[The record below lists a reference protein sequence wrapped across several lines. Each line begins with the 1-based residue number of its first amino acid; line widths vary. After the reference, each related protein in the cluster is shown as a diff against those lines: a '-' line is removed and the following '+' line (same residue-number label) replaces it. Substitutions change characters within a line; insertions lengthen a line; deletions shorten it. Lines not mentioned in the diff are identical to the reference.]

1 MMKKKGEPVD
11 KKELFDNFQNN
22 WMRLLSSFEIED
34 INKWIDEEKMPVEVV
49 NEALKS
55 TILYNAPN
63 LRYLNRVLNNW
74 KRQGIDTV
82 EKVEF
87 ARLQFENKKL
97 SQGKGQLSN
106 VPSWSNPDYKEP
118 DLKEFAL
125 GSMDGIEDGSG
136 DF

>member
-1 MMKKKGEPVD
+1 MKKKGEALD

-22 WMRLLSSFEIED
+22 WMRLLSPFEIED

-82 EKVEF
+82 EKVEL
-87 ARLQFENKKL
+87 ARMQFENKKL
-97 SQGKGQLSN
+97 SQGKDQLSN

>member
-1 MMKKKGEPVD
+1 MKKKGEAVD

-22 WMRLLSSFEIED
+22 WMRLLSPFEIED
-34 INKWIDEEKMPVEVV
+34 ISKWIDEDNMPVEVV

-63 LRYLNRVLNNW
+63 LKYLNRVLNNW

-82 EKVEF
+82 EKVEL
-87 ARLQFENKKL
+87 ARMQFENKKL

>member
-1 MMKKKGEPVD
+1 MT
-11 KKELFDNFQNN
+11 KKELFENFQKN
-22 WMRLLSSFEIED
+22 WMRLLSPFEIED
-34 INKWIDEEKMPVEVV
+34 IDKWIDEDNMPVEVV
-49 NEALKS
+49 NEALKE
-55 TILYNAPN
+55 TVIYNAPN

-97 SQGKGQLSN
+97 SQNKNQHSN
-106 VPSWSNPDYKEP
+106 VPSWSNPDYQDP
-118 DLKEFAL
+118 TYDDLKVNPSEVP
-125 GSMDGIEDGSG
+125 DGSG

>member
-22 WMRLLSSFEIED
+22 WMRLLSPFEIED

-125 GSMDGIEDGSG
+125 GSMDG
-136 DF
+136 

>member
-1 MMKKKGEPVD
+1 MT
-11 KKELFDNFQNN
+11 KKELFENFQKN
-22 WMRLLSSFEIED
+22 WMRLLSPFEIED
-34 INKWIDEEKMPVEVV
+34 IDKWIDEDNMPVEVV
-49 NEALKS
+49 NEALKE
-55 TILYNAPN
+55 TVIYNAPN

-97 SQGKGQLSN
+97 SQNKNQQSN
-106 VPSWSNPDYKEP
+106 VPDWSNPDYKEP

-125 GSMDGIEDGSG
+125 GSIDGIEDGSG

>member
-22 WMRLLSSFEIED
+22 WMRLLSPFEIED

-125 GSMDGIEDGSG
+125 GSMDGIEDGS
-136 DF
+136 

>member
-1 MMKKKGEPVD
+1 MKKKGEPVD

-22 WMRLLSSFEIED
+22 WMRLLSPFEIED

-106 VPSWSNPDYKEP
+106 VPSWSNPDYRDP
-118 DLKEFAL
+118 TYDDLKVNPSEV
-125 GSMDGIEDGSG
+125 SDGSG

>member
-1 MMKKKGEPVD
+1 MMKKKGEALD

-22 WMRLLSSFEIED
+22 WMRLLSPFEIED

-87 ARLQFENKKL
+87 SRLQFENKKL
-97 SQGKGQLSN
+97 SQNKNQQSN
-106 VPSWSNPDYKEP
+106 VPDWSNPTYQDPTYD
-118 DLKEFAL
+118 DLKVNPSEVL
-125 GSMDGIEDGSG
+125 DGSG

>member
-1 MMKKKGEPVD
+1 MMKKKGEALD

-22 WMRLLSSFEIED
+22 WMRLLSPFEIED

-55 TILYNAPN
+55 TILYNTPN

-97 SQGKGQLSN
+97 NQGKTQHSN
-106 VPSWSNPDYKEP
+106 VPSWSNPDYRDP
-118 DLKEFAL
+118 TYDDLKVNPSEV
-125 GSMDGIEDGSG
+125 SDGSG

>member
-22 WMRLLSSFEIED
+22 WMRLLSPFEIED

-118 DLKEFAL
+118 NLKEFAL

>member
-1 MMKKKGEPVD
+1 MD

-22 WMRLLSSFEIED
+22 WMRLLSPFEIED

-82 EKVEF
+82 EKVEL
-87 ARLQFENKKL
+87 ARMQFENKKL
-97 SQGKGQLSN
+97 SQNKNQQSN
-106 VPSWSNPDYKEP
+106 VPDWSNPNYQDPTYD
-118 DLKEFAL
+118 DLKVNPSEVP
-125 GSMDGIEDGSG
+125 DGSG

>member
-22 WMRLLSSFEIED
+22 WMRLLSPFEIED

-125 GSMDGIEDGSG
+125 GSMDGIED
-136 DF
+136 

>member
-1 MMKKKGEPVD
+1 MMKKKGEAVD

-22 WMRLLSSFEIED
+22 WMRLLSPFEIED
-34 INKWIDEEKMPVEVV
+34 ISKWIDEDNMPVEVV

-63 LRYLNRVLNNW
+63 LKYLNRVLNNW

-82 EKVEF
+82 EKVEL
-87 ARLQFENKKL
+87 ARMQFENKKL

>member
-1 MMKKKGEPVD
+1 MD

-22 WMRLLSSFEIED
+22 WMRLLSPFEIED
-34 INKWIDEEKMPVEVV
+34 INKWIDEEKIPVEVV

-97 SQGKGQLSN
+97 SQGKCQLSN

-125 GSMDGIEDGSG
+125 GSIDGIEDGSG

>member
-1 MMKKKGEPVD
+1 MMKKKGEALD

-22 WMRLLSSFEIED
+22 WMRLLSPFEIED

-97 SQGKGQLSN
+97 SQNKNQQSN
-106 VPSWSNPDYKEP
+106 VPSWSNPEYRDPTYD
-118 DLKEFAL
+118 DLKVNPSEVL
-125 GSMDGIEDGSG
+125 DGSG

>member
-1 MMKKKGEPVD
+1 MMKKKREPVD

-22 WMRLLSSFEIED
+22 WMRLLSPFEIED

-106 VPSWSNPDYKEP
+106 VPSWSNPDYRDP
-118 DLKEFAL
+118 TYDDLKVNPSEV
-125 GSMDGIEDGSG
+125 SDGSG

>member
-1 MMKKKGEPVD
+1 MT
-11 KKELFDNFQNN
+11 KKELFENFQKN
-22 WMRLLSSFEIED
+22 WMRLLSPFEIED
-34 INKWIDEEKMPVEVV
+34 IDKWIDEDNMPVEVV
-49 NEALKS
+49 NEALKE
-55 TILYNAPN
+55 TVIYNAPN

>member
-22 WMRLLSSFEIED
+22 WMRLLSPFEIED

-118 DLKEFAL
+118 DLKEF
-125 GSMDGIEDGSG
+125 
-136 DF
+136 

>member
-1 MMKKKGEPVD
+1 MMKKKGEALD

-22 WMRLLSSFEIED
+22 WMRLLSPFEIED

-97 SQGKGQLSN
+97 NQGKAQHSN
-106 VPSWSNPDYKEP
+106 VPSWSNPDYRDP
-118 DLKEFAL
+118 TYDDLKVNPSEV
-125 GSMDGIEDGSG
+125 SDGSG

>member
-22 WMRLLSSFEIED
+22 WMRLLSPFEIED

-125 GSMDGIEDGSG
+125 G
-136 DF
+136 

>member
-22 WMRLLSSFEIED
+22 WMRLLSPFEIED

-125 GSMDGIEDGSG
+125 GS
-136 DF
+136 

>member
-1 MMKKKGEPVD
+1 
-11 KKELFDNFQNN
+11 KELFDNFQNN
-22 WMRLLSSFEIED
+22 WMRLLSPFEIED

-82 EKVEF
+82 EKVEL
-87 ARLQFENKKL
+87 ARMQFENKKL
-97 SQGKGQLSN
+97 SQGKDQLSN

>member
-1 MMKKKGEPVD
+1 MT
-11 KKELFDNFQNN
+11 KKELFENFQKN
-22 WMRLLSSFEIED
+22 WMRLLSPFEIED
-34 INKWIDEEKMPVEVV
+34 IDKWIDEDNMPIEVV
-49 NEALKS
+49 NEALKE

-106 VPSWSNPDYKEP
+106 VPSWSNPDYRDP
-118 DLKEFAL
+118 TYDDLKVNPSEV
-125 GSMDGIEDGSG
+125 SDGSG

>member
-1 MMKKKGEPVD
+1 MMKKKGEALD

-22 WMRLLSSFEIED
+22 WMRLLSPFEIED

-97 SQGKGQLSN
+97 NQGKTQHSN

-125 GSMDGIEDGSG
+125 GSIDGIEDGSG

>member
-1 MMKKKGEPVD
+1 MMKKKGEALD

-22 WMRLLSSFEIED
+22 WMRLLSPFEIED

-87 ARLQFENKKL
+87 SRLQFENKKL
-97 SQGKGQLSN
+97 SQNKNQQSN
-106 VPSWSNPDYKEP
+106 VPDWSNPNYQDPTYD
-118 DLKEFAL
+118 DLKVNPSEV
-125 GSMDGIEDGSG
+125 SDGSG

>member
-1 MMKKKGEPVD
+1 MMKKKGEALD

-22 WMRLLSSFEIED
+22 WMRLLSPFEIED

-82 EKVEF
+82 EKVEL
-87 ARLQFENKKL
+87 ARMQFENKKL
-97 SQGKGQLSN
+97 SQGKDQLSN

-125 GSMDGIEDGSG
+125 GSMEGIEDGSG

>member
-1 MMKKKGEPVD
+1 MT
-11 KKELFDNFQNN
+11 KKELFENFQKN
-22 WMRLLSSFEIED
+22 WMRLLSPFEIED
-34 INKWIDEEKMPVEVV
+34 IDKWIDEDNMPVEVV
-49 NEALKS
+49 NEALKE
-55 TILYNAPN
+55 TVIYNAPN

-97 SQGKGQLSN
+97 SQNKNQQSN

-118 DLKEFAL
+118 GLKEFAL

>member
-1 MMKKKGEPVD
+1 MMKMKGEPLD

-22 WMRLLSSFEIED
+22 WMRLLSPFEIED

-82 EKVEF
+82 EKVEM
-87 ARLQFENKKL
+87 ARMQFENKKL
-97 SQGKGQLSN
+97 SQGKGQLSS

-125 GSMDGIEDGSG
+125 GSIDGIEDGSG

>member
-1 MMKKKGEPVD
+1 MMKKKGEALD

-22 WMRLLSSFEIED
+22 WMRLLSPFEIED

-125 GSMDGIEDGSG
+125 GSIDGIEDGSG

>member
-1 MMKKKGEPVD
+1 MD

-22 WMRLLSSFEIED
+22 WMRLLSPFEIED
-34 INKWIDEEKMPVEVV
+34 INKW
-49 NEALKS
+49 
-55 TILYNAPN
+55 
-63 LRYLNRVLNNW
+63 
-74 KRQGIDTV
+74 IDTV

-106 VPSWSNPDYKEP
+106 VPSWSNPDYRDP
-118 DLKEFAL
+118 TYDDLKVNPSEV
-125 GSMDGIEDGSG
+125 SDGSG

>member
-1 MMKKKGEPVD
+1 MKKKGEAVD

-22 WMRLLSSFEIED
+22 WMRLLSPFEIED
-34 INKWIDEEKMPVEVV
+34 ISKWIDEEKMPVEVV

>member
-22 WMRLLSSFEIED
+22 WMRLLSPFEIED

-125 GSMDGIEDGSG
+125 GSMDGI
-136 DF
+136 

>member
-1 MMKKKGEPVD
+1 

-22 WMRLLSSFEIED
+22 WMRLLSPFEIED

>member
-1 MMKKKGEPVD
+1 MMKKKGKPVD

-22 WMRLLSSFEIED
+22 WMRLLSPFEIED